1 MERRFSDVCP
11 KLGEKKSI
19 DVQYRRDPADK
30 QVKKVSFVCYEAIR
44 KGCPQE
50 KDCPL
55 FAAAEEIYP
64 DKNNYRSIEDQ

>member
-1 MERRFSDVCP
+1 MERRYADICP

-19 DVQYRRDPADK
+19 DIQYRRDPQDK
-30 QVKKVSFVCYEAIR
+30 QVKKYAFVCYEAIR
-44 KGCPQE
+44 RGCPQE

-55 FAAAEEIYP
+55 FQAADEIYP